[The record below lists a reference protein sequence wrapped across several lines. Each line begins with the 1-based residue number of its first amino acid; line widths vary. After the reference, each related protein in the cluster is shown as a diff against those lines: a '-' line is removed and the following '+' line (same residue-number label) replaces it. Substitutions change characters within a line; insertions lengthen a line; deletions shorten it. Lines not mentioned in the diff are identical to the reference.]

1 MSGPTITTVKMLP
14 IAGLQP
20 YGDNPRR
27 GNVDLIANS
36 LQTHGQYRPIVVNIG
51 THTGRDFEVLA
62 GNHTLA
68 AADSLGWEEI
78 SAALVD
84 VDEQTAR
91 KIVLVDNRSN
101 DVATYDQAALVEL
114 LEALDGDLDGT
125 GFDDEELADLLAHLR
140 DDDLDDLA
148 DEYGEPGEDDLWPT
162 IKIKVPQD
170 LYDRFMAHLEA
181 EPGGSEVAKFR
192 ALVDELSPI
201 LTPEEGLD
209 DLPE

>member
-1 MSGPTITTVKMLP
+1 MTSPTILTVKMMP

-27 GNVDLIANS
+27 GNVDMIATS
-36 LQTHGQYRPIVVNIG
+36 LQEHGQYRPIVVNLG
-51 THTGRDFEVLA
+51 THTGREFEVLA

-68 AADSLGWEEI
+68 AAATLGWDEI
-78 SAALVD
+78 SAAMVD

-101 DVATYDQAALVEL
+101 DVASYDQALLVEL
-114 LEALDGDLDGT
+114 LESLDGDLSGT
-125 GFDDEELADLLAHLR
+125 GFDDAELADLIAHLR
-140 DDDLDDLA
+140 DDDLDALG

-192 ALVDELSPI
+192 LLLDELSP
-201 LTPEEGLD
+201 LHKRGEGDD

>member
-140 DDDLDDLA
+140 DDDLDDLV

>member
-1 MSGPTITTVKMLP
+1 MTTPTISTVKMLP
-14 IAGLQP
+14 ISGLQP

-27 GNVDLIANS
+27 GNVKMIAES
-36 LQTHGQYRPIVVNIG
+36 LEAHGQYRPIVVNLG
-51 THTGRDFEVLA
+51 TKTGREFEVLA

-84 VDEQTAR
+84 VDDQTAR

-101 DVATYDQAALVEL
+101 DVASYDQALLVEL
-114 LEALDGDLDGT
+114 LEGLDGDLQGT
-125 GFDDEELADLLAHLR
+125 GFDDAELADLIAHLR
-140 DDDLDDLA
+140 DDDLDALG

-181 EPGGSEVAKFR
+181 EPGGSDVAKFR
-192 ALVDELSPI
+192 LLVDELSP
-201 LTPEEGLD
+201 LSQRGEDED